1 MKEKHLTW
9 LVVGIITCLLGVTW
23 LTGCV
28 STSEYESLQAENT
41 ALAAELESVRLDYE
55 ALEKRYTALTTSS
68 ELRNPT
74 WAELK
79 EFLQR
84 DKTDRGIY
92 RSGEY
97 DCTGFALALRDN
109 ARKEGI
115 RAAFVEIGFY
125 EGGGHAVNAF
135 QTTDKGL
142 VYIDCTGKKE
152 AGDYDTVGYVEIG
165 KAYGQIDLGGA
176 KCFTYD
182 CYLEHQENLKM
193 CRDELTE
200 YNRAV
205 NEFNAGSLNYS
216 QSQLEAWLKQIE
228 EMEDELGT
236 AWEPMQHVQIVEIY
250 W

>member
-1 MKEKHLTW
+1 MKKKHSTW
-9 LVVGIITCLLGVTW
+9 LVVGIITCLLGVTC

-28 STSEYESLQAENT
+28 SSSEYESLQAENT
-41 ALAAELESVRLDYE
+41 ALAEELESVRLDYE

-74 WAELK
+74 WEELK

-125 EGGGHAVNAF
+125 EGGGHAVNTF
-135 QTTDKGL
+135 QTSDKGP

-152 AGDYDTVGYVEIG
+152 SGNYDTVGYVKIG
-165 KAYGQIDLGGA
+165 KVYGQIDLSAA

-182 CYLEHQENLKM
+182 CYLAHRQDVERQ
-193 CRDELTE
+193 RDELKE

-205 NEFNAGSLNYS
+205 SEYNAGLKTYS
-216 QSQLEAWLKQIE
+216 QSQLEAWLERIN
-228 EMEDELGT
+228 EMEDKLGT
-236 AWEPMQHVQIVEIY
+236 LWEPMRTVQVVEIY

>member
-9 LVVGIITCLLGVTW
+9 LVVSVITGLLGVTW

-41 ALAAELESVRLDYE
+41 ALAEELELVRLDYE
-55 ALEKRYTALTTSS
+55 ELEKHYVELTAAS
-68 ELRNPT
+68 EPKNPT

-79 EFLQR
+79 EFIER
-84 DKTDRGIY
+84 DKTDTGIY

-97 DCTGFALALRDN
+97 DCTGFAQALRDN

-125 EGGGHAVNAF
+125 EGGGHAVTAF

-142 VYIDCTGKKE
+142 VYIDCTGKE
-152 AGDYDTVGYVEIG
+152 ESGDYDTVGYVKIG
-165 KAYGQIDLGGA
+165 KVYGRIDLSEATG
-176 KCFTYD
+176 FTYD
-182 CYLEHQENLKM
+182 YYLAHQQDAQ
-193 CRDELTE
+193 R
-200 YNRAV
+200 R
-205 NEFNAGSLNYS
+205 
-216 QSQLEAWLKQIE
+216 
-228 EMEDELGT
+228 
-236 AWEPMQHVQIVEIY
+236 WEPMQHVQIVEIY